1 MPILATMAIFRS
13 GYKQKNLGLLL
24 LRVGIG
30 VMFILHGWPKLAGG
44 AARWEA
50 IGQTMEL
57 FGIGFA
63 PVFWGFMAAFAEVF
77 GGALVMLGLFFR
89 PACLLLLL
97 TMLVATTRHAV
108 AGDGF
113 GGYSHAL
120 EAAILFFSLLFIG
133 PGKYSLDS
141 KIFPKD
147 KTRTRKYFA

>member
-1 MPILATMAIFRS
+1 MAILRS
-13 GYKQKNLGLLL
+13 SYKLRQTGLLL

-30 VMFILHGWPKLAGG
+30 TMFILHGWPKLAGG
-44 AARWEA
+44 PEQWQM
-50 IGQTMEL
+50 IGQSMGM

-63 PVFWGFMAAFAEVF
+63 PTFWGFMAAFAEGV
-77 GGALVMLGLFFR
+77 GGLLLALGFFFR
-89 PACLLLLL
+89 PACFLLLI
-97 TMLVATTRHAV
+97 TMLVATTHHAL

-141 KIFPKD
+141 KVFPKD
-147 KTRTRKYFA
+147 KGRTRKYFA